1 MTDCLFCQIVA
12 GDIPAKVAAESDDA
26 LAFYDIAPQAPVHVL
41 VIPKAHFDGVNEV
54 TLEHPGVFEDLMR
67 LAQEVA
73 DVGGHQGQRLPTGD
87 QRGTRRSADGVASP
101 HPRPGWS
108 TDDLA
113 PWMTQQA
120 RADEA
125 LTTTTYVAN
134 THLMAG
140 LLGARD
146 EHLRV
151 IERAFPKS
159 KIRVQGN
166 QISVT
171 GPDAAMVL
179 RLFDELVVVLE
190 SGQSLDSTKIQR
202 TIDMVAEDLV
212 PSEVLRHEVV
222 RGAKGKTIR
231 PSTAGQKRY
240 TDAIDDNIITFGV
253 GPAGTG
259 KSYLAVAQAVQALHR
274 RQVNR
279 IVLTRPAVEAG
290 ENLGFLPGDL
300 MAKVDPYL
308 RPLYDA
314 LYDMLGADGAQ
325 RLVANGTIEV
335 APLAFMRG
343 RTLNDSFIILDEAQ
357 NTTPEQMKMFLTRIG
372 FNSKAVITADITQI
386 DLNGKRSGMLDI
398 ERILS
403 GVEGVSFVFLG
414 AKDVVRH
421 RIVADI
427 VAAYE
432 RSS

>member
-1 MTDCLFCQIVA
+1 MSQE
-12 GDIPAKVAAESDDA
+12 AK
-26 LAFYDIAPQAPVHVL
+26 
-41 VIPKAHFDGVNEV
+41 
-54 TLEHPGVFEDLMR
+54 
-67 LAQEVA
+67 
-73 DVGGHQGQRLPTGD
+73 
-87 QRGTRRSADGVASP
+87 
-101 HPRPGWS
+101 
-108 TDDLA
+108 
-113 PWMTQQA
+113 
-120 RADEA
+120 ADEG

-151 IERAFPKS
+151 IERSFPKS

-171 GPDAAMVL
+171 GPDAATVL
-179 RLFDELVVVLE
+179 RLFDELVLVLE
-190 SGQSLDSTKIQR
+190 SGQSLDTTKIAR
-202 TIDMVAEDLV
+202 TIDMVADDLL

-222 RGAKGKTIR
+222 RGAKGKSVR

-240 TDAIDDNIITFGV
+240 TDAIDTSIITFGI

-314 LYDMLGADGAQ
+314 LYDMVGADGAQ
-325 RLVANGTIEV
+325 RLIANGTIEV

-372 FNSKAVITADITQI
+372 FNSKAVITGDVTQV
-386 DLNGKRSGMLDI
+386 DLNGKRSGMADV
-398 ERILS
+398 ERILN
-403 GVEGVSFVFLG
+403 GVDGISFVYLG
-414 AKDVVRH
+414 TKDVVRH